1 MQERC
6 QSATARKYAA
16 GRDSGEK
23 TRAGL
28 SALRHGKPTGTKIRA
43 TPIRSGNIVSSSPV
57 TADNARVRLFHAS
70 LVWPLLL
77 EPLTIEGSEGHHWEV
92 FEARQD
98 SHPWRR
104 IDDEF
109 TDDPSQFKERHYREF
124 VSFLPYV
131 QRFLYGEG
139 RSRHDAPNDPPGNS
153 PMHVFRRKDI
163 SRLRLTLRQGESQI
177 ELRIVH
183 LDLYFFED
191 LNLLQLN
198 LEVRGDDLPLDTVRE
213 ILFRFGR
220 AYPSGWEEGGEGL
233 HNVFLAE
240 WLDADGQVVAR
251 SDAEKREKYLGYVC
265 RHRSPCISEHW
276 ASLLRPLVLAHSDE
290 PGDLRYRLIEY
301 QRMPVMAFLAV
312 DRPRTLEREDWV
324 RIGLAATLHPDETLP
339 INEPMV
345 VEFEQRF
352 CHDRFW
358 TDSERGP
365 NTRFICTG
373 NVLTVVGDAAQPFFI
388 DGERGVL
395 AQFRHQYFLVFL
407 IAHLH
412 RAALLLFSEVLVD
425 AVNDLDIRNDSSVR
439 RFKRRIRAN
448 FETFLRFTHRYW
460 FHELSERPHVQ
471 AIYRMCSNHLRN
483 DALYDEVRDEIKEM
497 SHYLDSD
504 SQRRQSNTVVRLT
517 VITILGLIATVTTGY
532 FGMNII
538 PFGDGSILE
547 RTLHGLI
554 ATVAFIVLVLFAVAR
569 SKRLSD
575 FLEALSDER
584 LSFAGKMRALWS
596 VLGGKER

>member
-1 MQERC
+1 MTDTQGDP
-6 QSATARKYAA
+6 QS
-16 GRDSGEK
+16 G
-23 TRAGL
+23 
-28 SALRHGKPTGTKIRA
+28 
-43 TPIRSGNIVSSSPV
+43 
-57 TADNARVRLFHAS
+57 RVRLFHAS
-70 LVWPLLL
+70 LVWPLHL
-77 EPLTIEGSEGHHWEV
+77 EPIAASGSEGRYWEV
-92 FEARQD
+92 FESRTEA
-98 SHPWRR
+98 SHWRR

-109 TDDPSQFKERHYREF
+109 MEDPGQFKERHYREF

-131 QRFLYGEG
+131 HRFLYGEG
-139 RSRHDAPNDPPGNS
+139 RSRHAPSDDPPGGS

-163 SRLRLTLRQGESQI
+163 AGLRLILRKGQAPI
-177 ELRIVH
+177 ELEIVH
-183 LDLYFFED
+183 LDLYFFHD
-191 LNLLQLN
+191 LDVIQLN
-198 LEVRGDDLPLDTVRE
+198 LEVRATDLPLDTVRD

-233 HNVFLAE
+233 HNVYLAE
-240 WLDADGQVVAR
+240 WLGHDGQVIAR
-251 SDAEKREKYLGYVC
+251 SDAEKREKYLSYVC
-265 RHRSPCISEHW
+265 EHRSPCVSEHW
-276 ASLLRPLVLAHSDE
+276 ACLLRPMALSHSDE

-301 QRMPVMAFLAV
+301 QRMPMMAYLAI
-312 DRPRTLEREDWV
+312 DEPRKLSREEWV
-324 RIGLAATLHPDETLP
+324 RLGLASMLHPNESLP
-339 INEPMV
+339 INEPGV
-345 VEFEQRF
+345 IEFEKRF

-358 TDSERGP
+358 TDSDAGP

-373 NVLTVVGDAAQPFFI
+373 NTFTVVGDAAFPFFV

-395 AQFRHQYFLVFL
+395 AQFRHQYFVVFL

-412 RAALLLFSEVLVD
+412 RAALLAFSEVLAD
-425 AVNDLDIRNDSSVR
+425 AVNDLDIRDDVSVR

-471 AIYRMCSNHLRN
+471 AMYRLCSNHLHN
-483 DALYDEVRDEIKEM
+483 DAMYDDVHDEIREM

-538 PFGDGSILE
+538 AFGEGPVLE
-547 RTLHGLI
+547 RALHGLL
-554 ATVAFIVLVLFAVAR
+554 ATSVFIGLVLFAVAK
-569 SKRLSD
+569 SKRMSD

-584 LSFAGKMRALWS
+584 LTLGGKFRALWG
-596 VLGGKER
+596 VIGKTER

>member
-1 MQERC
+1 MTDTQGDP
-6 QSATARKYAA
+6 QS
-16 GRDSGEK
+16 G
-23 TRAGL
+23 
-28 SALRHGKPTGTKIRA
+28 
-43 TPIRSGNIVSSSPV
+43 
-57 TADNARVRLFHAS
+57 RVRLFHAS
-70 LVWPLLL
+70 LVWPLHL
-77 EPLTIEGSEGHHWEV
+77 EPIAASGSEGRYWEV
-92 FEARQD
+92 FESRTEA
-98 SHPWRR
+98 SHWRR

-109 TDDPSQFKERHYREF
+109 MEDPGQFKERHYREF

-139 RSRHDAPNDPPGNS
+139 RSRHAPSDDPPGGS

-163 SRLRLTLRQGESQI
+163 AGLRLTLRKGQAPI
-177 ELRIVH
+177 ELEIVH
-183 LDLYFFED
+183 LDLYFFHD
-191 LNLLQLN
+191 LDVIQLN
-198 LEVRGDDLPLDTVRE
+198 LEVRATDLPLDTVRD

-220 AYPSGWEEGGEGL
+220 AYPSGWEEGGAGL
-233 HNVFLAE
+233 HNVYLAE
-240 WLDADGQVVAR
+240 WLGHDGQVIAR
-251 SDAEKREKYLGYVC
+251 SDAEKREKYLSYVC
-265 RHRSPCISEHW
+265 EHRSPCVSEHW
-276 ASLLRPLVLAHSDE
+276 ACLLRPMALSHSDE

-301 QRMPVMAFLAV
+301 QRMPMMAYLAI
-312 DRPRTLEREDWV
+312 DEPRKLSREEWV
-324 RIGLAATLHPDETLP
+324 RLGLASMLHPNESLP
-339 INEPMV
+339 INEPGV
-345 VEFEQRF
+345 IEFEKRF

-358 TDSERGP
+358 TDSDAGP

-373 NVLTVVGDAAQPFFI
+373 NTFTVVGDAAFPFFV

-395 AQFRHQYFLVFL
+395 AQFRHQYFVVFL

-412 RAALLLFSEVLVD
+412 RAALLAFSEVLAD
-425 AVNDLDIRNDSSVR
+425 AVNDLDIRDDVSVR

-471 AIYRMCSNHLRN
+471 AMYRLCSNHLHN
-483 DALYDEVRDEIKEM
+483 DAMYDDVHDEIREM

-538 PFGDGSILE
+538 AFGEGPVLE
-547 RTLHGLI
+547 RALHGLL
-554 ATVAFIVLVLFAVAR
+554 ATSVFIGLVLFAVAK
-569 SKRLSD
+569 SKRMSD

-584 LSFAGKMRALWS
+584 LTLGGKFRALWG
-596 VLGGKER
+596 VIGKTER

>member
-1 MQERC
+1 MTDTQGDP
-6 QSATARKYAA
+6 QS
-16 GRDSGEK
+16 G
-23 TRAGL
+23 
-28 SALRHGKPTGTKIRA
+28 
-43 TPIRSGNIVSSSPV
+43 
-57 TADNARVRLFHAS
+57 RVRLFHAS
-70 LVWPLLL
+70 LVWPLHL
-77 EPLTIEGSEGHHWEV
+77 EPIAASGSEGRYWEV
-92 FEARQD
+92 FESRTEA
-98 SHPWRR
+98 SHWRR

-109 TDDPSQFKERHYREF
+109 MEDPGQFKERHYREF

-139 RSRHDAPNDPPGNS
+139 RSRHAPSDDPPGGS

-163 SRLRLTLRQGESQI
+163 AGLRLILRKGQAPI
-177 ELRIVH
+177 ELEIVH
-183 LDLYFFED
+183 LDLYFFHD
-191 LNLLQLN
+191 LDVIQLN
-198 LEVRGDDLPLDTVRE
+198 LEVRATDLPLDTVRD

-233 HNVFLAE
+233 HNVYLAE
-240 WLDADGQVVAR
+240 WLGHDGQVIAR
-251 SDAEKREKYLGYVC
+251 SDAEKREKYLSYVC
-265 RHRSPCISEHW
+265 EHRSPCVSEHW
-276 ASLLRPLVLAHSDE
+276 ACLLRPMALSHSDE

-301 QRMPVMAFLAV
+301 QRMPMMAYLAI
-312 DRPRTLEREDWV
+312 DEPRKLSREEWV
-324 RIGLAATLHPDETLP
+324 RLGLASMLHPNESLP
-339 INEPMV
+339 INEPGV
-345 VEFEQRF
+345 IEFEKRF
-352 CHDRFW
+352 CQDRFW
-358 TDSERGP
+358 TDSEAGP

-373 NVLTVVGDAAQPFFI
+373 NTFTVVGDAAFPFFV

-395 AQFRHQYFLVFL
+395 AQFRHQYFVVFL

-412 RAALLLFSEVLVD
+412 RAALLAFSEVLAD
-425 AVNDLDIRNDSSVR
+425 AVNDLDIRDDVSVR

-471 AIYRMCSNHLRN
+471 AMYRLCSNHLHN
-483 DALYDEVRDEIKEM
+483 DAMYDDVHDEIREM

-538 PFGDGSILE
+538 AFGEGPVLE
-547 RTLHGLI
+547 RALHGLL
-554 ATVAFIVLVLFAVAR
+554 ATSVFIGLVLFAVAK
-569 SKRLSD
+569 SKRMSD

-584 LSFAGKMRALWS
+584 LTLGGKFRALWG
-596 VLGGKER
+596 VIGKTER

>member
-1 MQERC
+1 MTDTQGDP
-6 QSATARKYAA
+6 QS
-16 GRDSGEK
+16 G
-23 TRAGL
+23 
-28 SALRHGKPTGTKIRA
+28 
-43 TPIRSGNIVSSSPV
+43 
-57 TADNARVRLFHAS
+57 RVRLFHAS
-70 LVWPLLL
+70 LVWPLHL
-77 EPLTIEGSEGHHWEV
+77 EPIAASGSEGRYWEV
-92 FEARQD
+92 FESRTEA
-98 SHPWRR
+98 SHWRR

-109 TDDPSQFKERHYREF
+109 MEDPGQFKERHYREF

-139 RSRHDAPNDPPGNS
+139 RSRHAPSDDPPGGS

-163 SRLRLTLRQGESQI
+163 AGLRLILRKGQAPI
-177 ELRIVH
+177 ELEIVH
-183 LDLYFFED
+183 LDLYFFHD
-191 LNLLQLN
+191 LDVIQLN
-198 LEVRGDDLPLDTVRE
+198 LEVRATDLPLDTVRD

-233 HNVFLAE
+233 HNVYLAE
-240 WLDADGQVVAR
+240 WLGHDGQVIAR
-251 SDAEKREKYLGYVC
+251 SDAEKREKYLSYVC
-265 RHRSPCISEHW
+265 EHRSPCVSEHW
-276 ASLLRPLVLAHSDE
+276 ACLLRPVALSHSDE

-301 QRMPVMAFLAV
+301 QRMPMMAYLAI
-312 DRPRTLEREDWV
+312 DEPRKLSREEWV
-324 RIGLAATLHPDETLP
+324 RLGLASMLHPNESLP
-339 INEPMV
+339 INEPGV
-345 VEFEQRF
+345 IEFEKRF

-358 TDSERGP
+358 TDSDAGP

-373 NVLTVVGDAAQPFFI
+373 NTFTVVGDAAFPFFV

-395 AQFRHQYFLVFL
+395 AQFRHQYFVVFL

-412 RAALLLFSEVLVD
+412 RAALLAFSEVLAD
-425 AVNDLDIRNDSSVR
+425 AVNDLDIRDDVSVR

-471 AIYRMCSNHLRN
+471 AMYRLCSNHLHN
-483 DALYDEVRDEIKEM
+483 DAMYDDVHDEIREM

-538 PFGDGSILE
+538 AFGEGPVLE
-547 RTLHGLI
+547 RALHGLL
-554 ATVAFIVLVLFAVAR
+554 ATSVFIGLVLFAVAK
-569 SKRLSD
+569 SKRMSD

-584 LSFAGKMRALWS
+584 LTLGGKFRALWG
-596 VLGGKER
+596 VIGKTER